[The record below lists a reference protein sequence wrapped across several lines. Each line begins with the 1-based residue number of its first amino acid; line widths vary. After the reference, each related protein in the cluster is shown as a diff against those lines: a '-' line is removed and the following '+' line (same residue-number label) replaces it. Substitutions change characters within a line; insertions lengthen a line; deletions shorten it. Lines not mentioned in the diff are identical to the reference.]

1 MIRNIAS
8 RGIINAGSEALTRL
22 AGSLHA
28 AAVVASFSLLLCSS
42 RILLRPPT
50 LLLFAS
56 APHIGLEDGGASSR
70 SSEAALTSSLLL
82 LLPCCCFSL
91 NSGRS
96 TMERRCCCWWSCWC
110 CLRRCCR
117 RADRSSGRLLYSGG
131 FPLRSLALSRRVGD
145 TRPYRVGRKVGGCT
159 VGGGGGPRTVTF
171 LGSVPFLLRL
181 LASRRDSG
189 AVDDEAAGEAAE
201 AAAGDMDISGL
212 LGGETVRPQPNR
224 PRRKL
229 VVAERLRE
237 DLGAEAGGPSS
248 CEASEGLAF

>member
-1 MIRNIAS
+1 M
-8 RGIINAGSEALTRL
+8 
-22 AGSLHA
+22 
-28 AAVVASFSLLLCSS
+28 
-42 RILLRPPT
+42 
-50 LLLFAS
+50 
-56 APHIGLEDGGASSR
+56 
-70 SSEAALTSSLLL
+70 
-82 LLPCCCFSL
+82 
-91 NSGRS
+91 
-96 TMERRCCCWWSCWC
+96 
-110 CLRRCCR
+110 
-117 RADRSSGRLLYSGG
+117 YSGG

-229 VVAERLRE
+229 VVADRLRE
-237 DLGAEAGGPSS
+237 DLGATLGGPVS
-248 CEASEGLAF
+248 CEGSGVLVF

>member
-1 MIRNIAS
+1 M
-8 RGIINAGSEALTRL
+8 AGRQ
-22 AGSLHA
+22 
-28 AAVVASFSLLLCSS
+28 VPSFSRLLCSS
-42 RILLRPPT
+42 RIFLRPPT
-50 LLLFAS
+50 LLLFGGGSDLAS
-56 APHIGLEDGGASSR
+56 THGLDGGASSL

-82 LLPCCCFSL
+82 LLPCRFSL

-96 TMERRCCCWWSCWC
+96 TMERRCWWCCWC
-110 CLRRCCR
+110 CRRRCCR

-159 VGGGGGPRTVTF
+159 VGGGGPRTVTF

-201 AAAGDMDISGL
+201 AAAAGDMDISGL
-212 LGGETVRPQPNR
+212 LGGEMVRPQPNR

-237 DLGAEAGGPSS
+237 DLATEAGGPTY
-248 CEASEGLAF
+248 CEASRGLVF